1 MCLFVGVMDQWT
13 SGLWRFL
20 YFCVKNVP
28 ESGKSSS
35 FVGVHGPLYLTVLIK
50 KSGPVAVAT
59 LNRTDCLTQKMYITS
74 VSIHLYIYM

>member
-50 KSGPVAVAT
+50 KSGPVAVAMGK
-59 LNRTDCLTQKMYITS
+59 L
-74 VSIHLYIYM
+74 